1 MERREAVKDMA
12 LYLGLALSV
21 PTFSALFGSCKTENK
36 KQNLS
41 FSQEDQLLIEDIAN
55 TIIPDTDTPGAK
67 AAGVGA
73 FITMMVNDCYEKTDQ
88 RRFTRGLKKVN
99 RIANR
104 QFGKKFQELSVERK
118 TELLTTLAEDSK
130 NFREEER
137 KRKQTAENI
146 DARGSDAAQAPT
158 GEEDNA
164 EHYFFPIMHELT
176 LLGYFTSEIGATQA
190 LAYVPIPATFEPC
203 TQLAP
208 DQKAWAVS

>member
-12 LYLGLALSV
+12 LYLGLSLSI
-21 PTFSALFGSCKTENK
+21 PTFSALFGSCKTENNK
-36 KQNLS
+36 KELS
-41 FSQEDQLLIEDIAN
+41 FSQEELVLIDDIAN

-67 AAGVGA
+67 AAGVGP
-73 FITMMVNDCYEKTDQ
+73 FIIMMLNECYEKADQ

-104 QFGKKFQELSVERK
+104 QFSKKFHELSVEQK
-118 TELLTTLAEDSK
+118 TELLTTLAEDTK
-130 NFREEER
+130 KFREEER

-146 DARGSDAAQAPT
+146 DARGSDAAHAPT

-164 EHYFFPIMHELT
+164 EHYFFPIIHELT
-176 LLGYFTSEIGATQA
+176 LLGYFTSEIGATKA
-190 LAYVPIPATFEPC
+190 LAYVPIPAEFNPC